1 MKQDQYPPKHD
12 FARHD
17 FAISAIRAAVN
28 RRADEIVAWTKK
40 FVSFPSENRPPDGNE
55 AAAQKWV
62 AAECRKRKWDV
73 DVFSPLAVRGIRK
86 HPSWLEG
93 RNYPK
98 GRDNVVARWRGTG
111 GGKAIL
117 LSGHCDVAPFEP
129 DNWKVC
135 RPYKPVVKNG
145 RLYGRG
151 SADMKGGLAAM
162 FWAMCILQDLGFR
175 PAGDILFE
183 SVVDEEFAS
192 GNGTLAARLRGHN
205 ADLAIVSEPT
215 RMEVCPACL
224 GAFLGDLTLTGKGG
238 MAYMGK
244 AIANPM
250 NGAARA
256 IELFGEWQTKWRAE
270 NSHPLFTAP
279 GKELNVLPWHITT
292 EKSGEFT
299 QMGTPLQAKIAWI
312 VWSHPGMTE
321 TEFYRRFRKF
331 WKEHAAKDPALQPF
345 ELTLERAYHYVKPW
359 ETPTGSA
366 AVKAVVSAF
375 ERYRGEKPGIGGA
388 SFSCDLGIHGEVGGM
403 PSILLGPRGGDLHAP
418 DEWVEIQD
426 LLDLTGIYAT
436 LAVEWC
442 GK

>member
-1 MKQDQYPPKHD
+1 MEWRDYLMK
-12 FARHD
+12 
-17 FAISAIRAAVN
+17 AITASAVRAAVN
-28 RRADEIVAWTKK
+28 RHADDIVAWTKK
-40 FVSFPSENRPPDGNE
+40 FVSFPSENRPPGGAE

-62 AAECRKRKWDV
+62 ATECRRQQWQV
-73 DVFSPLAVRGIRK
+73 DVFSPLAVRGIRR
-86 HPSWLEG
+86 HPAWLEG
-93 RNYPK
+93 RDYPK
-98 GRDNVVARWRGTG
+98 DRDNVVARWRGTG
-111 GGKAIL
+111 RGKSLL

-162 FWAMCILQDLGFR
+162 FWAMRILKELGFR
-175 PAGDILFE
+175 PGGDILFE
-183 SVVDEEFAS
+183 SLVDEEFAG

-205 ADLAIVSEPT
+205 AGLAVVSEPT

-256 IELFGEWQTKWRAE
+256 IGLFQDWQKRWRAQ
-270 NSHPLFTAP
+270 NKHPLFAAP
-279 GKELNVLPWHITT
+279 GKDLNVLPWHITT
-292 EKSGEFT
+292 DKPGEFT
-299 QMGTPLQAKIAWI
+299 QMGTPLIAKIAWI
-312 VWSHPGMTE
+312 VWCHPGMTE
-321 TEFYRRFRKF
+321 PEFYRRIRAF
-331 WKEHAAKDPALQPF
+331 WNEHGTKDLALQPF
-345 ELTLERAYHYVKPW
+345 ELLLERAYHYVKPW
-359 ETPTGSA
+359 ETPTNSA
-366 AVKAVVSAF
+366 AVKTLVSAF
-375 ERYRGEKPGIGGA
+375 EQYRGDKPGLGGA
-388 SFSCDLGIHGEVGGM
+388 AFSCDLALYGEVGRM
-403 PSILLGPRGGDLHAP
+403 PAVLLGPRGDHLHAP

-436 LAVEWC
+436 LATEWC
-442 GK
+442 SGTAA